1 MFKYLFDGPNM
12 FDFYTMIVCLVSAT
26 IGCFLPR
33 TQDVFVGEKY
43 GKNNSA
49 VNILRECARLIWF
62 LSSLFLLFRSVVVGL
77 REFSFAILFFYVAV
91 VLLTLIPALVLAP
104 FIEKRWHKKHRKEA
118 LDIALSNPIFSKINE
133 IWKANNNFQAVYI
146 LSDRAVF
153 LCTPVL
159 PSSLGTTSQKINT
172 PVTSNSNAKS
182 AVNAAAQNWKTA
194 WQTTFVNNH
203 KNEFSLLYSSLG
215 YDNASDLTIEQLG
228 DALAEVL
235 KLEMGTIKGKFDL
248 DYTSAYS
255 YLAGMGDTLRQRTDV
270 DHYSATTTVTA
281 AGVVYKLEQP
291 IISEVS
297 KNPQLKKW

>member
-1 MFKYLFDGPNM
+1 MFKCLFDGPNM

-26 IGCFLPR
+26 LGCFLPR
-33 TQDVFVGEKY
+33 TQDVFLGEKY
-43 GKNNSA
+43 GKNTSV
-49 VNILRECARLIWF
+49 VNILRECTRLIWL
-62 LSSLFLLFRSVVVGL
+62 LSSLFLFFRSVVVGL

-153 LCTPVL
+153 LCAPVS

-172 PVTSNSNAKS
+172 PVTSNSDAKS
-182 AVNAAAQNWKTA
+182 AVNAAAQNWKNA
-194 WQTTFVNNH
+194 WQTTFLNNH

-215 YDNASDLTIEQLG
+215 YSNASDLTIEQLS

-235 KLEMGTIKGKFDL
+235 KLETGTIKGEFNL
-248 DYTSAYS
+248 DYTSSYS
-255 YLAGMGDTLRQRTDV
+255 YLAGMGDTLHQKTDV
-270 DHYSATTTVTA
+270 DHYSATTTVTV
-281 AGVVYKLEQP
+281 AGVVYKLEQS

-297 KNPQLKKW
+297 KIPQLKKW